1 VKNPLFLT
9 HILSTDPYIG

>member
-9 HILSTDPYIG
+9 HILSTDRYIG